1 MLNKKKELA
10 LDALHLLC
18 GTFLYAAGVYCFTAP
33 NEIAPGGVSGI
44 STMINAL
51 TQIPMGVLTMA
62 FNVPL
67 LILAFFF
74 VGRMFAGKTLLSIGL
89 ISFFM
94 DVVLVRFPVYRG
106 DMILGAIFG
115 GVLMGVGLALVFM
128 RDFTRSRK

>member
-10 LDALHLLC
+10 LDVLHLLC

-74 VGRMFAGKTLLSIGL
+74 VGRMFAGKTLLLLPDSQLCVHVPLESGL
-89 ISFFM
+89 LHHS
-94 DVVLVRFPVYRG
+94 
-106 DMILGAIFG
+106 
-115 GVLMGVGLALVFM
+115 
-128 RDFTRSRK
+128 

>member
-1 MLNKKKELA
+1 MLSKKKELA

-18 GTFLYAAGVYCFTAP
+18 GTFLYAAGVCCFTAP

-89 ISFFM
+89 ISIFM

-106 DMILGAIFG
+106 I
-115 GVLMGVGLALVFM
+115 
-128 RDFTRSRK
+128 